1 MINDKFIKD
10 LAKGNKNISK
20 IIEETVNQYFS
31 KEKVTEDSL
40 RVLKQNITKAV
51 QDYRKD
57 NKSGKKISIQKQ
69 VKNLL
74 IPNNRFKSVI
84 NKIKKAKLLLKN
96 CARANPKRIRIDLSD
111 LENLQHLQRLGRSYF
126 TQFYC
131 LKIRLSSLRR

>member
-51 QDYRKD
+51 
-57 NKSGKKISIQKQ
+57 
-69 VKNLL
+69 
-74 IPNNRFKSVI
+74 
-84 NKIKKAKLLLKN
+84 
-96 CARANPKRIRIDLSD
+96 
-111 LENLQHLQRLGRSYF
+111 
-126 TQFYC
+126 
-131 LKIRLSSLRR
+131 

>member
-1 MINDKFIKD
+1 MITDKFIKD
-10 LAKGNKNISK
+10 LAKGKKNISK
-20 IIEETVNQYFS
+20 IIEEMVNQYFS

-74 IPNNRFKSVI
+74 LPNNTFI
-84 NKIKKAKLLLKN
+84 
-96 CARANPKRIRIDLSD
+96 
-111 LENLQHLQRLGRSYF
+111 
-126 TQFYC
+126 
-131 LKIRLSSLRR
+131 